1 MLFLPGFLQEFSF
14 PPSLL
19 IRLQLNTFYFELFF
33 FTWNHVLL
41 RQWIL
46 ESFIECESHS
56 VVSDSCNHMDCRL
69 PGSSVRGIFQARVLE
84 WVAIS
89 FSRGSSWP
97 RDQTQVSCIAGRFFT
112 IWANWVVQYKWIF
125 QINYSLA
132 FKAPTCLIIT
142 NIKRSFHKNLYNIL
156 SPFYNSCILTRI
168 LVTKKN
174 SSTL

>member
-1 MLFLPGFLQEFSF
+1 MTTTIKFRRFRQDIWDWKTTSSEVKSLSLVCLFATMDCSPPGFFVH
-14 PPSLL
+14 
-19 IRLQLNTFYFELFF
+19 R
-33 FTWNHVLL
+33 
-41 RQWIL
+41 IL
-46 ESFIECESHS
+46 
-56 VVSDSCNHMDCRL
+56 
-69 PGSSVRGIFQARVLE
+69 QARIPE

>member
-1 MLFLPGFLQEFSF
+1 MPIECSHIPQSCYLNHYKYGRLDSNIEYKNVSLILALWRTKCVCVLVAQLCPTLCDPMDCSPPGFFV
-14 PPSLL
+14 
-19 IRLQLNTFYFELFF
+19 
-33 FTWNHVLL
+33 HG
-41 RQWIL
+41 IL
-46 ESFIECESHS
+46 
-56 VVSDSCNHMDCRL
+56 
-69 PGSSVRGIFQARVLE
+69 QARILE

-97 RDQTQVSCIAGRFFT
+97 RDQTQVSCFAGRFFT

-132 FKAPTCLIIT
+132 FEAPTCLIIT
-142 NIKRSFHKNLYNIL
+142 NIKRSFHKNLYNVL
-156 SPFYNSCILTRI
+156 SPFYNSCILTCI